1 MLKLKNF
8 LNDVVQGVL
17 IIAVIAIGGVGIVL
31 ALCQLARIA

>member
-17 IIAVIAIGGVGIVL
+17 IIAVLAIGGIGIVL
-31 ALCQLARIA
+31 ALCQLVKLA